1 MENNRQ
7 RYSFEDARKLDLV
20 DYLSTI
26 GIEPKKVKG
35 NNYWYQ
41 SPFRDE
47 KSPSFKVDRRLNLW
61 YDFGEGKGGNLIDF
75 AIRYHKCSVAEFMA
89 KLNGNVSFQQTPK
102 NERNIIPED
111 APKIIV
117 TEVRPLRHYALL
129 QYLESR
135 KIPVDIAGKFC
146 QEATYTNGGKEY
158 FAIAFKNDAGG
169 YELRNK
175 YFKNGSSP
183 KGVTHI
189 KNGHSSIAVFE
200 GFFDFLSFQTLFK
213 NSDKINS
220 DFLILNS
227 LSFFEKSRPI
237 MEGYQEIRLFM
248 DNNAAGQKFTAE
260 ACVVSKA
267 YRNESGLYKGFEDLN
282 DFLCKKPMA
291 QVVIQRKK
299 KGIKPS

>member
-26 GIEPKKVKG
+26 GFEPQKITG
-35 NNYWYQ
+35 NNYWYY
-41 SPFRDE
+41 SPFREE

-61 YDFGEGKGGNLIDF
+61 HDFGEGKGGNLIDF
-75 AIRYHKCSVAEFMA
+75 GIRYHKCSVAEFMA
-89 KLNGNVSFQQTPK
+89 KLNGNVSFLQIPQK
-102 NERNIIPED
+102 ERNIILEE

-117 TEVRPLRHYALL
+117 TEVRQLRHYALL

-146 QEATYTNGGKEY
+146 REATYTNGGKEY

-183 KGVTHI
+183 KAVTHI
-189 KNGHSSIAVFE
+189 KNGHSAIAVFE

-213 NSDKINS
+213 NTDKINS

-227 LSFFEKSRPI
+227 LSFFEKSMPL
-237 MEGYQEIRLFM
+237 MESYKEIRLYL
-248 DNNAAGQKFTAE
+248 DNNAAGQKFTAA
-260 ACVVSKA
+260 ACKLSEA
-267 YRNESGLYKGFEDLN
+267 YRSESGLYKSHEDLN

-291 QVVIQRKK
+291 QVTVQQRK